1 MTRTADARLLA
12 DVLASAI
19 PFRLALTGT
28 FRGLQHREGVL
39 FEGPS
44 GWGEFAPFDDYSDE
58 RAARWLASALE
69 ASYGT
74 WPAALRDDV
83 PVNAIIG
90 QVDAQHTHELAVAA
104 VRDLGCHTIKIK
116 VGADLSSNEACI
128 AAVRGVL
135 DEELG
140 VGVGKIRIDVNAGW
154 SVSQAIEQL
163 RTLAQFGIEYVEQ
176 PCATIA
182 ELRELRSQ
190 IDVPIAA
197 DESIRLADDPSR
209 IAVAECADVAVLKPT
224 TLGGV
229 ERTLAI
235 AEKLNVPVVIS
246 GSLDSSVGLGVGLAT
261 AAALPELPFA
271 CGLGTG
277 TLFAQDVVAHSVVP
291 AKGRI
296 TSARISTDRINPD
309 RMNLDAAAARISP
322 MRAAWWQDRLTA
334 AWTHLP

>member
-1 MTRTADARLLA
+1 MTHSADARRLA

-69 ASYGT
+69 ATYGV
-74 WPAALRDDV
+74 WPAGLRADV

-90 QVDAQHTHELAVAA
+90 QVDAQHTRTLAMAA

-116 VGADLSSNEACI
+116 VGADLSSNEACV

-140 VGVGKIRIDVNAGW
+140 TGVGKIRIDVNAGW
-154 SVSQAIEQL
+154 SVSQATEQL
-163 RTLAQFGIEYVEQ
+163 RALAQFGIEYVEQ
-176 PCATIA
+176 PCSTIA
-182 ELRELRSQ
+182 ELRELRTH

-197 DESIRLADDPSR
+197 DESIRLADDPLR
-209 IAVAECADVAVLKPT
+209 IAVAEFADVAVLKPT

-235 AEKLNVPVVIS
+235 AESLNVPVVIS
-246 GSLDSSVGLGVGLAT
+246 GSLDSSVGLSVGLAT
-261 AAALPELPFA
+261 AAALPELAFA

-277 TLFAQDVVAHSVVP
+277 TLFAQDVVSQPVLPHHGHISNT
-291 AKGRI
+291 RI
-296 TSARISTDRINPD
+296 CPD
-309 RMNLDAAAARISP
+309 QESLDAAAARISP
-322 MRAAWWQDRLTA
+322 SRAKWWQDRLTA
-334 AWTHLP
+334 AWLHLP

>member
-1 MTRTADARLLA
+1 MTRSADARLLA
-12 DVLASAI
+12 DVLASAV
-19 PFRLALTGT
+19 PFRLELAGT

-44 GWGEFAPFDDYSDE
+44 GWGEFAPFDDYSGE

-69 ASYGT
+69 AAYGA
-74 WPAALRDDV
+74 WPSALRADV

-128 AAVRGVL
+128 AAVRRAL

-140 VGVGKIRIDVNAGW
+140 AGVGKIRIDVNAGW
-154 SVSQAIEQL
+154 SVSQATEQL
-163 RTLAQFGIEYVEQ
+163 RTLAQFVIEYVEQ
-176 PCATIA
+176 PCATIV
-182 ELRELRSQ
+182 ELRELRSK

-197 DESIRLADDPSR
+197 DESIRLADDPSSV
-209 IAVAECADVAVLKPT
+209 AVSEFADVAVLKPT

-235 AEKLNVPVVIS
+235 TEKLNVPVVIS

-261 AAALPELPFA
+261 AGALPVFQFA

-277 TLFAQDVVAHSVVP
+277 TLIAQDVVAHSVLPV
-291 AKGRI
+291 KGRI
-296 TSARISTDRINPD
+296 ASARISPD
-309 RMNLDAAAARISP
+309 RASLDAAAARISP
-322 MRAAWWQDRLTA
+322 TRAAWWLDRLAA
-334 AWTHLP
+334 AWMHLP

>member
-1 MTRTADARLLA
+1 MTHSADARSLA

-69 ASYGT
+69 AAYGV
-74 WPAALRDDV
+74 WPAGLRADV

-90 QVDAQHTHELAVAA
+90 QVDDQHTRALAMAA

-116 VGADLSSNEACI
+116 VGADLSANEACV

-140 VGVGKIRIDVNAGW
+140 AGVGKIRIDVNAGW
-154 SVSQAIEQL
+154 SVGEATRHLSE
-163 RTLAQFGIEYVEQ
+163 LAQYNIEYVEQ
-176 PCATIA
+176 PCATIS
-182 ELRELRSQ
+182 ELRELRSM

-197 DESIRLADDPSR
+197 DESIRLADDPSS
-209 IAVAECADVAVLKPT
+209 IAVAEFADVAVLKPT

-235 AEKLNVPVVIS
+235 AESLNVPVVIS
-246 GSLDSSVGLGVGLAT
+246 GSLDSSVGLSVGLAT

-277 TLFAQDVVAHSVVP
+277 MLFAQDVVSQPVLPHHGHMSN
-291 AKGRI
+291 
-296 TSARISTDRINPD
+296 ARIHPD
-309 RMNLDAAAARISP
+309 QESLDAAAARISP
-322 MRAAWWQDRLTA
+322 SRAKWWQDRLAA
-334 AWTHLP
+334 AWLHLP

>member
-1 MTRTADARLLA
+1 MTHSADARSLA

-69 ASYGT
+69 ATYGV
-74 WPAALRDDV
+74 WPGGLRADV

-90 QVDAQHTHELAVAA
+90 QVDDQQTRALAVAA

-116 VGADLSSNEACI
+116 VGADVSSNEACV

-140 VGVGKIRIDVNAGW
+140 AGVGKIRIDVNAGW
-154 SVSQAIEQL
+154 SVAEATLHL
-163 RTLAQFGIEYVEQ
+163 RELAQYNIEYVEQ
-176 PCATIA
+176 PCATIS
-182 ELRELRSQ
+182 ELRELRSM

-209 IAVAECADVAVLKPT
+209 IAVAEFADVAVLKPT

-235 AEKLNVPVVIS
+235 AELLNVPVVIS
-246 GSLDSSVGLGVGLAT
+246 GSLDSSVGLSVGLAT

-277 TLFAQDVVAHSVVP
+277 TLFAQDVVSQPVLPHHGHISNV
-291 AKGRI
+291 RI
-296 TSARISTDRINPD
+296 RPD
-309 RMNLDAAAARISP
+309 QENLDAAAARISP
-322 MRAAWWQDRLTA
+322 TRAAWWQDRLTA
-334 AWTHLP
+334 AWMHLP